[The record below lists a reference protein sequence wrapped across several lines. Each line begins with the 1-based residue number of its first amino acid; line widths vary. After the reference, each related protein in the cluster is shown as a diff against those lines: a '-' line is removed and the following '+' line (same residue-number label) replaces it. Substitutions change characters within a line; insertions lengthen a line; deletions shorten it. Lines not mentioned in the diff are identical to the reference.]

1 MSVRNTGV
9 SGATAIGGSLGP
21 VGAVDGLGE
30 LHSSVGG
37 SSAQSFF
44 PGGQSPAIIE
54 GVSRMTSDVLVTA
67 AEKAAIP
74 TAIAALNALKQFE
87 VDLGPDPMQWPLTAQ
102 GAKLKL
108 LGTLSLQ
115 LPILAKAE
123 AAALTST
130 LSTQVDSWIATLQAA
145 QAAP

>member
-1 MSVRNTGV
+1 
-9 SGATAIGGSLGP
+9 
-21 VGAVDGLGE
+21 
-30 LHSSVGG
+30 
-37 SSAQSFF
+37 
-44 PGGQSPAIIE
+44 
-54 GVSRMTSDVLVTA
+54 MTDVVVTA

-87 VDLGPDPMQWPLTAQ
+87 TDLGTDPTQWALTLP

-115 LPILAKAE
+115 LPVLAKAE
-123 AAALTST
+123 AGALGTAMNS
-130 LSTQVDSWIATLQAA
+130 QIDSWITTLQAA